1 MNEINGLPAHILLVH
16 IVVIVLPLAAG
27 AAILGSV
34 WPRAQRKFT
43 FLTPLAALGG
53 LIAVPLTIN
62 AGQFLAQQLGGEAS
76 PALERHITLAG
87 RVLPLAIALFVVTA
101 AQWAYLQFVTVR
113 RRWLTVVIAVVVIV
127 VSAATAVQVILT
139 GDAGSQAAW
148 GGVLG

>member
-16 IVVIVLPLAAG
+16 IVVIVLPLAAA

-53 LIAVPLTIN
+53 LIFVPLTIN
-62 AGQFLAQQLGGEAS
+62 AGQFLAAQLGGAAS

-101 AQWAYLQFVTVR
+101 VQWAYLRFVREPRRWVTVA
-113 RRWLTVVIAVVVIV
+113 IAVVVV
-127 VSAATAVQVILT
+127 LVSAATAVQVVLT

-148 GGVLG
+148 GGVLR